1 MTENFYESELSPK
14 TRRII
19 LKHKQH
25 EAQSSI
31 TLILFFLKFQGKWD
45 YLHHRPPFDEQP
57 HFEKCRLTD
66 IEWQYDKGSS
76 FSVNALVI
84 KSS

>member
-1 MTENFYESELSPK
+1 MAENLYEAELSPK

-25 EAQSSI
+25 EAQSSKAS
-31 TLILFFLKFQGKWD
+31 TLFFLKFQGKWD
-45 YLHHRPPFDEQP
+45 YLHYRPPFEEQP
-57 HFEKCRLTD
+57 HWNQCRLTD

-76 FSVNALVI
+76 FSIRAMNL
-84 KSS
+84 KS